1 VSALGHYLEEEGLA
15 TVAIALIRPQ
25 AEHTRPPRALWVP
38 FELGRPLGPP
48 SDAAFQ
54 KRVILAALGLLEA
67 AGGPV
72 LIRDF
77 PDDDPREAPDPGW
90 RPPIPPAAISREPA
104 ALAGAVEA
112 ELRALAPSYAR
123 SCVARE
129 RSTVGLSALA
139 PAACGEF
146 VAGWL
151 RGERPA
157 SPVADMSPALALRF
171 AIDDLKAFAL
181 EAAIAGGKPS
191 SRQLGDWLWNA
202 TALGAAL
209 QVLRRD
215 CLAGDDE
222 RLKTVAA
229 FFVPALR
236 VPAG

>member
-38 FELGRPLGPP
+38 FELGRPIGPP
-48 SDAAFQ
+48 GDAAFQ
-54 KRVILAALGLLEA
+54 KRVILAALGMLEA

-77 PDDDPREAPDPGW
+77 PDDDPREAPDPQW
-90 RPPIPPAAISREPA
+90 RPPIPPARENGA
-104 ALAGAVEA
+104 EAVEA
-112 ELRALAPSYAR
+112 ELRALAPAYAQ

-129 RSTVGLSALA
+129 RSTVGLSGLP
-139 PAACGEF
+139 PAECGTY
-146 VAGWL
+146 VAAWL

-157 SPVADMSPALALRF
+157 GPVADMSPALALRF

-181 EAAIAGGKPS
+181 EAALAGKPS
-191 SRQLGDWLWNA
+191 SKQLGDWLWNE
-202 TALGAAL
+202 TALGAAF
-209 QVLRRD
+209 QVLRSD

-236 VPAG
+236 VPPG